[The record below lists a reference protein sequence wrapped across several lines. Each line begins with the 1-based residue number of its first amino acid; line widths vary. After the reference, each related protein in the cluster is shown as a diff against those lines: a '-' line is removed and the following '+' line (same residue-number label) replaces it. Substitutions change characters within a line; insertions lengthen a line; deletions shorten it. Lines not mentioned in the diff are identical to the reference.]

1 MSDEKKRQLINPG
14 ATVLDKL
21 LPLVV
26 IAVFAVLFA
35 PTYFFLLKPELAK
48 YLPGG
53 EQNIQSAKELLEKR
67 KSYANQLKPLQ
78 ELYELYGSGSKAN
91 IIETILPSDLDI
103 PTIYATF
110 ERIGRDLNISVQSI
124 DIGNLESASSSVQGV
139 QSVIIS
145 MKMTGVGYE
154 KMKDILRYLESS
166 MRLTDVNVVD
176 FDPRSKFL
184 SLTMRVYYSVP
195 K

>member
-1 MSDEKKRQLINPG
+1 MSDEKKHQLINPG
-14 ATVLDKL
+14 ATVLEKV

-26 IAVFAVLFA
+26 LAIFAAVFA
-35 PTYFFLLKPELAK
+35 PTYLYLLKPQIAK
-48 YLPGG
+48 FLPGG

-67 KSYANQLKPLQ
+67 KNYANQLKPLQ

-91 IIETILPSDLDI
+91 IIETILPPALDV

-110 ERIGRDLNISVQSI
+110 ERIGKDLGVTVQSI
-124 DIGNLESASSSVQGV
+124 DIGSLDSTSSSVQGV
-139 QSVIIS
+139 KSAVIS
-145 MKMTGVGYE
+145 MKMSGIGYE
-154 KMKDILRYLESS
+154 KMKDILRYIEHS
-166 MRLTDVNVVD
+166 MRLTDVTVID

-184 SLTMRVYYSVP
+184 SLTMKVYYSAP

>member
-1 MSDEKKRQLINPG
+1 MSDGKKQLINPG

-21 LPLVV
+21 MPLIVVV
-26 IAVFAVLFA
+26 IFAAVLA
-35 PTYFFLLKPELAK
+35 PTYFFLIQPELSK

-53 EQNIQSAKELLEKR
+53 DHNIATAQDLLDKR
-67 KSYANQLKPLQ
+67 KAYESQLKPLQ
-78 ELYELYGSGSKAN
+78 ELYEQYGNGSQSN
-91 IIETILPSDLDI
+91 VIDTILPSDLDI

-110 ERIGRDLNISVQSI
+110 ERIGRDLNVSVQSI
-124 DIGNLESASSSVQGV
+124 DIGNIESASSSVQGV
-139 QSVIIS
+139 KSVIIS
-145 MKMTGVGYE
+145 MKMSGVVYS
-154 KMKDILRYLESS
+154 KMKEILHYLESS